1 MKQSQLL
8 QTMLRTA
15 GIGAIATMSVVSV
28 DALAGIKDTKHNLS
42 TSQTTAAF
50 NQVTAGTAEICVFCH
65 TPHGS
70 DTSAPVPLWNKKLD
84 ATGFT
89 TYKQLGTSTLDAGT
103 VATGSVSLACLSCH
117 DGAQAMDNMI
127 NKPGSGGYLADGGG
141 TAGANYTWQTG
152 GTANTD
158 GQLIAGIT
166 QIGKDLRNDHPIGI
180 EYCGGFTTA
189 GDRTTC
195 RDKDF
200 VTASNSAS
208 NATSTASSVYW
219 WVDTTGTGTAG
230 DGAANTRG
238 KKDMVLYTRDFGSSS
253 FRPSVECASCHDPH
267 EQTKNS
273 GEVAF
278 LRVSQS
284 GSGVC
289 LACHDK

>member
-1 MKQSQLL
+1 MKHSQLMQNL
-8 QTMLRTA
+8 LRTA
-15 GIGAIATMSVVSV
+15 GIGAIATMGVVSV
-28 DALAGIKDTKHNLS
+28 DALAGISATKHNLS
-42 TSQTTAAF
+42 TGQTTG

-65 TPHGS
+65 TPHGA
-70 DTSAPVPLWNKKLD
+70 DTAAPVPLWNKELP
-84 ATGFT
+84 AGNTFT

-127 NKPGSGGYLADGGG
+127 NMPGSGAGTGTG
-141 TAGANYTWQTG
+141 TAGANYTWATG
-152 GTANTD
+152 GTADAD
-158 GQLIAGIT
+158 GKLGAGIT

-180 EYCGGFTTA
+180 EYCGGFTTL
-189 GDRTTC
+189 GNRDTC
-195 RDKDF
+195 RDADF
-200 VTASNSAS
+200 VKPSNSDANAVSVAS
-208 NATSTASSVYW
+208 TTFW
-219 WVDTTGTGTAG
+219 WVDTTGSGTAG
-230 DGAANTRG
+230 DGVAGTKG
-238 KKDMVLYTRDFGSSS
+238 KKDMILYTRDFGTSS

-289 LACHDK
+289 LACHVK